1 MTITSEELDRLE
13 ALAKGVNNERFDTDW
28 YAPARIGSV
37 IGRDAEFIAAASPAT
52 ILSLIALARIGL
64 AAEKLSQ
71 YAEHDSDCVL
81 SKWSAGRPTD
91 DGGYEMKFA
100 GVWYK
105 ARPVDESP
113 PCECGLA
120 EILSSLPKPGG
131 E

>member
-52 ILSLIALARIGL
+52 ILSLIALARKGL
-64 AAEKLSQ
+64 VADRLSAVAHEANEVALKQ
-71 YAEHDSDCVL
+71 HL
-81 SKWSAGRPTD
+81 PH
-91 DGGYEMKFA
+91 
-100 GVWYK
+100 
-105 ARPVDESP
+105 
-113 PCECGLA
+113 
-120 EILSSLPKPGG
+120 LSSLPKPGG